1 MDTRPLVKVVSCT
14 KIPGEASVNS
24 AAASGNDN
32 DPFGDDP
39 FGDDPFGDDPFG
51 GDDED
56 DFLSQVHMPSPPVA
70 NASTS

>member
-1 MDTRPLVKVVSCT
+1 MDKQIKVVFRI
-14 KIPGEASVNS
+14 KIPGEAAVNS
-24 AAASGNDN
+24 AASGIEN
-32 DPFGDDP
+32 DP

-70 NASTS
+70 NASTR

>member
-1 MDTRPLVKVVSCT
+1 MDTRPLVTVVSCT

-70 NASTS
+70 NASTR

>member
-1 MDTRPLVKVVSCT
+1 MDKQLKVVFRI

-24 AAASGNDN
+24 AASGNDN
-32 DPFGDDP
+32 DPFA
-39 FGDDPFGDDPFG
+39 DDPFGDDPFG

-70 NASTS
+70 NASTR